1 VNSAT
6 VAGWNAMSNRGGR
19 STKEA
24 VEMEIEVLMKM
35 ETETETQT

>member
-1 VNSAT
+1 
-6 VAGWNAMSNRGGR
+6 MSNRGRR

-35 ETETETQT
+35 ETETEMQT